1 MAYPFRLLVLFGLLA
16 AIANAADRLTLDHIV
31 GELRS
36 EVRPGDAM
44 DRMRRVYSTDR
55 WFTFPKFHDTT
66 KYVAAQMKLA
76 GLQNVE
82 ILGAPADGKTQA
94 GFWTMPLAW
103 DVTKA
108 TLEIVEPHVPADQR
122 MLADYL
128 KTPASLGMWSGPTP
142 PGGITAE
149 LIEVKTK
156 KPNEVASMNLK
167 GKIVLAGDTRSIKTA
182 MAKAGA
188 VGAINT
194 FTENPSLRDGHQWI
208 NAWGD
213 NGWGFT
219 KNNVPLLSFSI
230 SPRKADL
237 IRTLLKKG
245 PVKLRAVV
253 DSRYYEGIYP
263 YSTGVIPGLDPRE
276 EVLILGHAAEQG
288 AHDNATGVAAMLEAM
303 ASLNRLIL
311 AGKLKR
317 PRRSI
322 RLLVMGELYGS
333 MDYVA
338 KNPDR
343 IRNTVAAMCL
353 DAPAAAY
360 EIAGTE
366 YSFYMNPHVAASWVD
381 ALILRVAET
390 YFPLVK
396 RPWREKPFTAG
407 TDTFLSDPMIGVPT
421 TWAYSGS
428 GVETHHNSEDTPS
441 RVDERSL
448 RDISIVTASFLYY
461 AAMAS
466 DIDAQWLGELTL
478 TRAYDKISAATSNSL
493 ETVLNAHT
501 EGEISSALRDAIEK
515 IHYVAARQ
523 KQAIGSI
530 ARVAPGGANI
540 LSSLTSRAAS
550 FENEQVQRVEA
561 AAGRRAEQRE
571 TRSEASR
578 LVITRKRFGSLPLDD
593 LPEEKREGY
602 PSGAWSE
609 RLMTALFWC
618 DGRRSLAEVIRLT
631 RLELGP
637 DTFDYEG
644 YFRFL
649 ARHGY
654 VTVKDH

>member
-1 MAYPFRLLVLFGLLA
+1 MAYPLRLLVLFGLLA

-31 GELRS
+31 GAVRS

-55 WFTFPKFHDTT
+55 WFTFPKFHETT
-66 KYVAAQMKLA
+66 NYVAAQMKSI

-103 DVTKA
+103 DVRKA
-108 TLEIVEPHVPADQR
+108 TLEVVEPRVPEDQR

-128 KTPASLGMWSGPTP
+128 KIPASLGMWSGPTE
-142 PGGITAE
+142 PGGLTAE
-149 LIEVKTK
+149 LVELKTK
-156 KPNEVASMNLK
+156 NPSEVAGMNLK
-167 GKIVLAGDTRSIKTA
+167 GKIVVGDTRSLKSAI
-182 MAKAGA
+182 AKAGA
-188 VGAINT
+188 IGAINT
-194 FTENPSLRDGHQWI
+194 FTENPSLRDGHQWM

-219 KNNVPLLSFSI
+219 KDNAPLLSFSI
-230 SPRKADL
+230 SPRKTEL
-237 IRTLLKKG
+237 IRALLAKG
-245 PVKLRAVV
+245 PVKVKAVV
-253 DSRYYEGIYP
+253 DTRYYEGVYP
-263 YSTGVIPGLDPRE
+263 YATGVIRGLDPRE
-276 EVLILGHAAEQG
+276 EVLVLGHAAEQG
-288 AHDNATGVAAMLEAM
+288 AHDNATGVAVMLEAL
-303 ASLNRLIL
+303 ASINRLIT
-311 AGKLKR
+311 AGKLER
-317 PRRSI
+317 PKRSI

-338 KNPDR
+338 KHPER
-343 IRNTVAAMCL
+343 MRNTVAAMCL
-353 DAPAAAY
+353 DAPAGSY

-381 ALILRVAET
+381 ALILKVAAT

-396 RPWREKPFTAG
+396 RSWHEKPFTAG

-428 GVETHHNSEDTPS
+428 GVETHHNSEDTPN

-461 AAMAS
+461 AAMAR
-466 DIDAQWLGELTL
+466 DTDAQWLGELTL
-478 TRAYDKISAATSNSL
+478 ARAYDKISAAGSGLDPL
-493 ETVLNAHT
+493 ERIRY
-501 EGEISSALRDAIEK
+501 ISE
-515 IHYVAARQ
+515 RQ
-523 KQAIGSI
+523 KQAMGSI
-530 ARVAPGGANI
+530 ARVAPGSMKI
-540 LSSLTSRAAS
+540 LESLISRVVS
-550 FENEQVQRVEA
+550 FESEQIQRVEA
-561 AAGRRAEQRE
+561 AAGRGVEQRE
-571 TRSEASR
+571 PRSDAPRFVVTRM
-578 LVITRKRFGSLPLDD
+578 RFGSLPLDD

-609 RLMTALFWC
+609 RLMTALYWC
-618 DGRRSLAEVIRLT
+618 DGQRPLDEVIRLT

-637 DTFDYEG
+637 DTFDYAG

-654 VTVKDH
+654 VKVEDR

>member
-1 MAYPFRLLVLFGLLA
+1 
-16 AIANAADRLTLDHIV
+16 
-31 GELRS
+31 
-36 EVRPGDAM
+36 
-44 DRMRRVYSTDR
+44 
-55 WFTFPKFHDTT
+55 
-66 KYVAAQMKLA
+66 MK
-76 GLQNVE
+76 V
-82 ILGAPADGKTQA
+82 
-94 GFWTMPLAW
+94 
-103 DVTKA
+103 
-108 TLEIVEPHVPADQR
+108 
-122 MLADYL
+122 
-128 KTPASLGMWSGPTP
+128 
-142 PGGITAE
+142 
-149 LIEVKTK
+149 
-156 KPNEVASMNLK
+156 
-167 GKIVLAGDTRSIKTA
+167 
-182 MAKAGA
+182 
-188 VGAINT
+188 
-194 FTENPSLRDGHQWI
+194 
-208 NAWGD
+208 
-213 NGWGFT
+213 
-219 KNNVPLLSFSI
+219 
-230 SPRKADL
+230 
-237 IRTLLKKG
+237 
-245 PVKLRAVV
+245 RAVV

-263 YSTGVIPGLDPRE
+263 YSTGIIPGLDPRE

-303 ASLNRLIL
+303 ASLNRLIA

-338 KNPDR
+338 KNPER

-396 RPWREKPFTAG
+396 RPWHEKPFTAG

-461 AAMAS
+461 AAMADES
-466 DIDAQWLGELTL
+466 DASWLGELTL
-478 TRAYDKISAATSNSL
+478 TRAYNKISVTASRSL
-493 ETVLNAHT
+493 ETVLNART
-501 EGEISSALRDAIEK
+501 ADEVASSVHDALEK
-515 IHYVAARQ
+515 IRYVSDRQ

-530 ARVAPGGANI
+530 ARVAPGIAKV
-540 LSSLTSRAAS
+540 LTELMSRAES
-550 FENEQVQRVEA
+550 FENEQIRRVEGA
-561 AAGRRAEQRE
+561 AER
-571 TRSEASR
+571 RSEQLAVPLSTRPQIRSQGDSR

-618 DGRRSLAEVIRLT
+618 DGRRSLDEVIRLT
-631 RLELGP
+631 RLELGS